1 MKNRLREIRKSKKI
15 SGHELAKFLGYKS
28 PATYYKKEKGMI
40 PLTYEEMKK
49 ISEYLKIPASDIF
62 FTI

>member
-15 SGHELAKFLGYKS
+15 SGHELAKVLGYKS
-28 PATYYKKEKGMI
+28 PATYYKKEKGDI
-40 PLTYEEMKK
+40 PLTYEEMKI
-49 ISEYLKIPASDIF
+49 ISEFLKTPANDIF